1 MANHAAR
8 QRRGGQDA
16 VESLPATP
24 HVPRPVFGVR
34 LRSTLAGRN
43 SSSTLCTVLMC
54 IVALG
59 VSVRSMK
66 VAEIKRELSERGL
79 APHRTAMLLRLR
91 GGSARAGGL
100 RPGEGIAGGDADMHL
115 TREFLAAAEF
125 VRQMPGLSSEDKLVS
140 MLGDYGSGHALC
152 GDNMLSLG
160 RRERDDA
167 SNFTQP
173 PVTSV
178 QVFYGLYKQATVGP
192 CNTPKP
198 SCFLWADVAKWQ
210 RWQELKVHA
219 RA

>member
-16 VESLPATP
+16 VESLPSTP
-24 HVPRPVFGVR
+24 HVSRPVFGVR

-115 TREFLAAAEF
+115 TCEFLVFFFF
-125 VRQMPGLSSEDKLVS
+125 VEEGTRVYSE
-140 MLGDYGSGHALC
+140 
-152 GDNMLSLG
+152 
-160 RRERDDA
+160 
-167 SNFTQP
+167 
-173 PVTSV
+173 
-178 QVFYGLYKQATVGP
+178 
-192 CNTPKP
+192 
-198 SCFLWADVAKWQ
+198 
-210 RWQELKVHA
+210 
-219 RA
+219 